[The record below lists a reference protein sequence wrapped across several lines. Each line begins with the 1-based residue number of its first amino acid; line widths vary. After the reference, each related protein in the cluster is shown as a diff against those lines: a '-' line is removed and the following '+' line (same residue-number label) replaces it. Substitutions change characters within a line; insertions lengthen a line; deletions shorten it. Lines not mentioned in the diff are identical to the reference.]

1 MFELTFASPF
11 NPIVGQKSNI
21 VALAGYAGLEVK
33 ANSKVSATVRS
44 DSRSVCRVSGRVI
57 EATKV
62 GRCVTFISVRTGDTT
77 VIKRLPLVI
86 TKK

>member
-1 MFELTFASPF
+1 
-11 NPIVGQKSNI
+11 
-21 VALAGYAGLEVK
+21 
-33 ANSKVSATVRS
+33 VRS
-44 DSRSVCRVSGRVI
+44 DSRSLCKVSGKVI

-77 VIKRLPLVI
+77 VIKRLPLTI

>member
-11 NPIVGQKSNI
+11 NPLVGQKSNI
-21 VALAGYAGLEVK
+21 VSLAGYAGLEVK
-33 ANSKVSATVRS
+33 VNSKVSATVRS
-44 DSRSVCRVSGRVI
+44 DSRSICRISGKAI
-57 EATKV
+57 EAVKV

-77 VIKRLPLVI
+77 VIKRLPLVV